1 MENHSK
7 KVLVDI
13 VQLMN
18 YGKVWL
24 VMDNCHC
31 HRDEDISDICSD
43 IVQYRFIPPYSP
55 NLNPI
60 ENIIGNIKNMRK
72 LLWTEYRGEL
82 LDSFNLP
89 WGQKA
94 SSREI
99 ILDSA
104 FMDSLVQINP
114 EISNNTYEHMRK
126 YVSNYINFLLL
137 KRERVNKCHLF
148 EK

>member
-1 MENHSK
+1 M
-7 KVLVDI
+7 
-13 VQLMN
+13 
-18 YGKVWL
+18 
-24 VMDNCHC
+24 
-31 HRDEDISDICSD
+31 
-43 IVQYRFIPPYSP
+43 
-55 NLNPI
+55 
-60 ENIIGNIKNMRK
+60 
-72 LLWTEYRGEL
+72 
-82 LDSFNLP
+82 DSFNLP